1 MLQSTFL
8 EYVSFFGVR
17 TVCIT
22 VCFNL
27 LKWYFQKYLY
37 CNQPCFLPTVYK
49 YFHALHAFN
58 KSHTVFHCIT
68 VMNIRVKCSKLN
80 RQGFAFWE
88 KLWGKLKIRPC
99 YSTWL
104 FWKHVSFVCVLLLIT
119 ARRQSETRKVAFF
132 VVKNILILQCFFWTH
147 CFNHVTSDT
156 RFVGNQRGA
165 CKSGVTSPAH
175 AHMQYS
181 DDKMTSYRIG
191 LTTTKGIV
199 YRWLSWKP
207 ERWFMFLPATD
218 APWILHQLHRWAAWS
233 ATTDP
238 HPLASC
244 MTLASDGMEKRWFSY
259 ISKVWDTAGS
269 RTSTL

>member
-68 VMNIRVKCSKLN
+68 VMNIHVKCSKLN

-132 VVKNILILQCFFWTH
+132 CSKKYSYFAVFLLNSLFQPCYQWHKICWKSKRSLWVV
-147 CFNHVTSDT
+147 
-156 RFVGNQRGA
+156 
-165 CKSGVTSPAH
+165 
-175 AHMQYS
+175 
-181 DDKMTSYRIG
+181 
-191 LTTTKGIV
+191 
-199 YRWLSWKP
+199 
-207 ERWFMFLPATD
+207 
-218 APWILHQLHRWAAWS
+218 
-233 ATTDP
+233 
-238 HPLASC
+238 
-244 MTLASDGMEKRWFSY
+244 
-259 ISKVWDTAGS
+259 
-269 RTSTL
+269 